1 MNRYALSAA
10 TAIMFWMVVKKP
22 PTDVARRVRQNKE
35 YVKDVSVI
43 SLIRIDLLK
52 VVDGRVL
59 FMMVDP
65 HRRLRQQH

>member
-59 FMMVDP
+59 FIMVEAP
-65 HRRLRQQH
+65 RRLRQQR

>member
-1 MNRYALSAA
+1 
-10 TAIMFWMVVKKP
+10 MFWMVVKKP

-59 FMMVDP
+59 FIMVEAP
-65 HRRLRQQH
+65 RRLRQQR